1 MNAPWSTIPQLVD
14 DAAIRFGDNEAF
26 VDEDR
31 RWTFTQY
38 RDQIHA
44 AARAFMGHDVQP
56 GDRIAVWAPNLAE
69 WAVAAL
75 GAHCV
80 GAVLVPVNT
89 RFKGR
94 EAVDLLAQSS
104 ARILFTVTDFLGT
117 DYVAC

>member
-14 DAAIRFGDNEAF
+14 DAAIRFGDSEAF

-56 GDRIAVWAPNLAE
+56 GDRNAVWAPNIRL
-69 WAVAAL
+69 L
-75 GAHCV
+75 Y
-80 GAVLVPVNT
+80 T
-89 RFKGR
+89 SD
-94 EAVDLLAQSS
+94 AVDETLREDPGDRRLHTNNKLQFVQP
-104 ARILFTVTDFLGT
+104 IITLP
-117 DYVAC
+117 